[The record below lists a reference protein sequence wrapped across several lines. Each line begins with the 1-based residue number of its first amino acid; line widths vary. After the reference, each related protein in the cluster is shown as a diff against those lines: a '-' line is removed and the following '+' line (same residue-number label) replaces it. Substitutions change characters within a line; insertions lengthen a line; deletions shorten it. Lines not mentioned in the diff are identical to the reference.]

1 MDLHAPTHRLLHD
14 IIFISFP
21 GHVLS
26 SEHGH
31 QIPWKSQVTELFGRQ
46 PLGAQNRWLRAPY
59 VPGKASEDVSFG
71 ARVLQR
77 CVVTITTD
85 YRKKNPKKLKNKCW
99 ASKAN
104 ERLEKHVWLFCLE
117 MYAARCTLHLKPR
130 SSALNQSVNMCQS
143 FCLDKHWC
151 YCLCLLLRKGRQF
164 LSLHYQLFTEAE
176 VKSGGQCSPLS
187 PTPRWII
194 VLVYVT

>member
-1 MDLHAPTHRLLHD
+1 MEFHAPTHRLLHD
-14 IIFISFP
+14 VIFISFP

-77 CVVTITTD
+77 CVGTIITD
-85 YRKKNPKKLKNKCW
+85 RKKKSKWKTWKTCMILLPRNVRSHICRLWYIGSYTIMAKPIKSLELHYPMIQFFIISYNPSN
-99 ASKAN
+99 N
-104 ERLEKHVWLFCLE
+104 FFRL
-117 MYAARCTLHLKPR
+117 
-130 SSALNQSVNMCQS
+130 S
-143 FCLDKHWC
+143 LDKTDD
-151 YCLCLLLRKGRQF
+151 LIQN
-164 LSLHYQLFTEAE
+164 
-176 VKSGGQCSPLS
+176 
-187 PTPRWII
+187 
-194 VLVYVT
+194 